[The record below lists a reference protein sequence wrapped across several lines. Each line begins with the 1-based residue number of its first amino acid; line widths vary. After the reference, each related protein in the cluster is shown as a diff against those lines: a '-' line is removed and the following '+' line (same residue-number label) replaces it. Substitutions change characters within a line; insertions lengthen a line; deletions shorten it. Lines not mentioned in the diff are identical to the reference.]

1 MLGNDPRNRKSPMVV
16 AKPTREELLASS
28 QQLNRVG
35 TEFLRADIATGRTLV
50 EAALSSDDPE
60 KKRRNQKSAR
70 KAYDTVVRMLK
81 KITPNDADVQELNAG
96 LQRLKADLVEL
107 GEVF

>member
-1 MLGNDPRNRKSPMVV
+1 MPGKTPPNRKTGMVV

-35 TEFLRADIATGRTLV
+35 TEFLKADIATGRTFV

-81 KITPNDADVQELNAG
+81 KITPNDADAQELNAG

>member
-1 MLGNDPRNRKSPMVV
+1 MLGKTPPNPKTGIPV
-16 AKPTREELLASS
+16 AKPTREELLSS
-28 QQLNRVG
+28 KRQLNEVG
-35 TEFLRADIATGRTLV
+35 TEFLKVDVATGRTFV

-81 KITPNDADVQELNAG
+81 KITPNDADAQELNAG

>member
-1 MLGNDPRNRKSPMVV
+1 M
-16 AKPTREELLASS
+16 AKLTQQELLASKR
-28 QQLNRVG
+28 QLNETG
-35 TEFLRADIATGRTLV
+35 TEFLKVDVATGMTF
-50 EAALSSDDPE
+50 AQTALSSHDPE

-70 KAYDTVVRMLK
+70 KAYDTVVRMLQ
-81 KITPNDADVQELNAG
+81 KITPNDADAQQLDEG